1 MLAQRLTAQML
12 AGEPATDPVTVTR
25 RLLAIQ
31 AQDPRGARLA
41 IRARSRGLSAADV
54 DSALTDQRSLLIS
67 WLNRG
72 TLHLVCTEDYGWLHA
87 LTTPQLLTGNL
98 RRLSQ
103 EGVDP
108 ASADRAVDTIVR
120 ALRNEGPLIR
130 SDLAERVRAIGVRTE
145 GQALVHLLFL
155 ATLRGLIVRGPTVG
169 KQHAFVL
176 VEDWLGE
183 PQPVERGHA
192 LAELARRF
200 LAGHGPADDRDL
212 ANWAGVTLRDA
223 RRGLD
228 AISSELARTSDGL
241 CDLAR
246 RPDAAPLPAPRLLGS
261 FDPLLHGWTSREP
274 ILDGHQKRVVT
285 GGMFRPFML
294 VRGRAA
300 GLWTLRGEE
309 VVTEPFGR
317 LAREDAKA
325 LRADAEDVVRYLG
338 GSPRS

>member
-41 IRARSRGLSAADV
+41 IRARTRGLSAADV
-54 DSALTDQRSLLIS
+54 DAALTDQRSLLIS

-72 TLHLVCTEDYGWLHA
+72 TLHLICTEDYGWLHA
-87 LTTPQLLTGNL
+87 LTTPQLLTGNA

-103 EGVDP
+103 EGVDA

-130 SDLAERVRAIGVRTE
+130 SDLAQQVRANGVRTE

-183 PQPVERGHA
+183 PQPVERDQA

-200 LAGHGPADDRDL
+200 LTGHGPADDRDL

-228 AISSELARTSDGL
+228 AISAELARTANGL
-241 CDLAR
+241 FDLAR
-246 RPDAAPLPAPRLLGS
+246 RPDPAPLPAPRLLGS
-261 FDPLLHGWTSREP
+261 FDPLLHGWISREP

-285 GGMFRPFML
+285 GGLFRPFML

-300 GLWTLRGEE
+300 GLWGLRGKE
-309 VVTEPFGR
+309 VVMEPFGR
-317 LAREDAKA
+317 LARADADS
-325 LRADAEDVVRYLG
+325 LRADADDVVRYLG
-338 GSPRS
+338 GSARI